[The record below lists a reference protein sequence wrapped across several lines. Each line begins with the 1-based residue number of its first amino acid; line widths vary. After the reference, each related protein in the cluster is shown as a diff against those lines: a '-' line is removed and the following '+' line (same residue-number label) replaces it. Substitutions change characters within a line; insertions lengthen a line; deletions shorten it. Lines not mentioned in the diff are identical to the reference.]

1 MNGVHINTDS
11 WFAHYTLHTKMQ
23 FSICY
28 YYGGEATALTNL
40 TLLQATLSSVTPCH
54 LTQCLIYR
62 LSSNNNLD
70 PDSTTAL

>member
-40 TLLQATLSSVTPCH
+40 TLLQATLSSLTPCH
-54 LTQCLIYR
+54 
-62 LSSNNNLD
+62 
-70 PDSTTAL
+70 